1 MGEHKCKVAFNCG
14 EHAVYE
20 EIAVT
25 CPYCRIAELEQ
36 RPAVTDAQIERVA
49 QVLEA
54 SRGVD
59 ANDHATAKI
68 ICEELAALNTGGG
81 EG

>member
-36 RPAVTDAQIERVA
+36 RNDELQR
-49 QVLEA
+49 QVNSLCHKPDMGQLIG
-54 SRGVD
+54 S
-59 ANDHATAKI
+59 
-68 ICEELAALNTGGG
+68 ALNTGGD